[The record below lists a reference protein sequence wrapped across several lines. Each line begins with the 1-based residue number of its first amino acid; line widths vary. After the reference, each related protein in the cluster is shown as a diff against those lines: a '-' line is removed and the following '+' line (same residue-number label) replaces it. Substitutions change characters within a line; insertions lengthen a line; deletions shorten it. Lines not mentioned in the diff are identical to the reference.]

1 MVKIINGFE
10 NISIN
15 DSISQNFGKVLSET
29 KTTKKKRRS
38 TKKEKND
45 LLQDQILVNGGNVTE
60 KFNLEASVEV
70 SAIMSAPFVALDA
83 HSDDNTMSYNEFDDY
98 EKNYALR
105 DHDSELKLINK
116 ISNTTAPK
124 GASALVICGRNNEGL
139 PLFVQLVK
147 CEE

>member
-45 LLQDQILVNGGNVTE
+45 LLQDQILVNGGIVTE
-60 KFNLEASVEV
+60 KINLEASVEV

-98 EKNYALR
+98 EKNRQKHYY
-105 DHDSELKLINK
+105 
-116 ISNTTAPK
+116 
-124 GASALVICGRNNEGL
+124 V
-139 PLFVQLVK
+139 
-147 CEE
+147 